1 MVVLQHGLD
10 QLHVKFTLQ
19 LDETFMLT
27 ASNYEAALCRG
38 TQDDLH
44 SPTSG
49 PMLRRGIYPS
59 GFGKLTALSAPP
71 QTSDS
76 YV

>member
-1 MVVLQHGLD
+1 MCH
-10 QLHVKFTLQ
+10 
-19 LDETFMLT
+19 
-27 ASNYEAALCRG
+27 LCLEICSVEYVHAPRRG
-38 TQDDLH
+38 TQDDMQ

-49 PMLRRGIYPS
+49 PGLRRGIYPS
-59 GFGKLTALSAPP
+59 GFGKLTALTAPP